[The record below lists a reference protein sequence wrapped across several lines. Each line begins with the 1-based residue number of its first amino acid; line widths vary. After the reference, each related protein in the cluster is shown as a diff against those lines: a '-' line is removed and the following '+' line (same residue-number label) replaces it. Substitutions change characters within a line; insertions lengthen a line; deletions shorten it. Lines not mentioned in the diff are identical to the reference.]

1 MAPEGNAPAGDPPA
15 PQGDPA
21 PNTDPTPGDPAG
33 GQPQPPASSGEPFH
47 ESKAKALIDKLR
59 ENEKTLT
66 KERDAQ
72 AKRLREIDD
81 ANKSE
86 LERAQERAN
95 ELEAEK
101 RALETRVQE
110 QASRTAVEREAA
122 KAGARRPDQIYKLAD
137 LGALEFEEDGTPK
150 NAADVVAAVRA
161 DSPELFGGAPPVDQ
175 GPRTP
180 AGGEPSMND
189 RLRQAAGR
197 GP

>member
-1 MAPEGNAPAGDPPA
+1 MPDDPKPGDPAPKD

-21 PNTDPTPGDPAG
+21 PNTDPKPGDPAG
-33 GQPQPPASSGEPFH
+33 DQEPFD

-72 AKRLREIDD
+72 AKRLKEIDD

-110 QASRTAVEREAA
+110 QASRTAIERAAA

-137 LGALEFEEDGTPK
+137 LGKLEFEEDGTPK
-150 NAADVVAAVRA
+150 NAEEVVAEVQG
-161 DSPELFGGAPPVDQ
+161 DSPELFGGSPSVDQ

-180 AGGEPSMND
+180 AGGEPSMTE
-189 RLRQAAGR
+189 RIRQAAGR
-197 GP
+197 GT